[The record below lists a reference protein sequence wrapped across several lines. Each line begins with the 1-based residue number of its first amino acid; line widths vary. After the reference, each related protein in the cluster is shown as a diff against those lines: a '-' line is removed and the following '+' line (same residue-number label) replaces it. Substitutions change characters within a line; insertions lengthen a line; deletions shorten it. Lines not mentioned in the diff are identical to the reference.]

1 MHPPSALRGAA
12 ALAVAS
18 VACFAVAG
26 AGAWLTSRGL
36 VDWYPAL
43 RKPPFNPPDY
53 VFGPVWT
60 ALYAMMAV
68 AAWLVWRKAGT
79 GYPLGL
85 FALQL
90 ALNLA
95 WTALFF
101 GLRLPGLAFA
111 EILVLWA
118 SIAATVVSFWRVSV
132 PAGALLVPYLLWVG
146 FAAVLNLAIWRL
158 NP

>member
-1 MHPPSALRGAA
+1 
-12 ALAVAS
+12 LAVAF